1 MINGR
6 NCILEFGESGE
17 FQLDPDG
24 RKLLHQGQVVPL
36 QPRTFDLLLV
46 LLERPGQV
54 VLKDEIMSR
63 VWGDRIVE
71 EGNLTQHIYHLRR
84 FLRDFGDQQNLILTS
99 SGGYL
104 FNSAV
109 REIEKKEKPAG
120 PRSVEGSE
128 GEARTLAAGR
138 RVGPL
143 RWASLTLLLIGLLGV
158 SGLVL
163 RFRAQSESNEKP
175 RQSQSRL
182 FVAMK
187 GIERYPAW
195 SPDGTWVAFTS
206 NGGDH
211 DSSVICVRPTG
222 GGAPRYLTN
231 NPRRE
236 IHPRWSPDG
245 RALAFL
251 RESEKSR
258 HPYQLILK
266 PVDGGAERK
275 IGEVWSGVDWSPDER
290 FLAVSDSSGPGMPTV
305 IYLHSATGEERRAIT
320 PEVRGEGIFENGA
333 RFSPDGRT
341 IAFVRWHQNQSGDL
355 HLVDLDR
362 REERRLT
369 FDRKGITGLEWT
381 PDGREILF
389 ISNRSG
395 PYRLWRIDARGGSPR
410 QIALDLDI
418 ESFSLSPDGRTIL
431 YSQMLVD
438 SQIEI
443 FSTTGRRKGGSGDW
457 RSGASCLIDS
467 SREDQSPRFSPDGKR
482 VVFDSSQT
490 GVAELWLA
498 NSDCTQLTQLTR
510 FEQPGVV
517 GSARWSPDGSRI
529 VFDRHANGEVDLY
542 SIDVNG
548 GNLRRLTTSPT
559 TDILP
564 DWSPD
569 GISIYFTSQRSG
581 AWDIWKMAFPE
592 GEAVQVTRNGG
603 WESIV
608 SADHR
613 LLFFTRADTLW
624 QKDLLSG
631 EESIIPEL
639 AEIQVERNWT
649 LTSQALFYIPRRFL
663 GNSTLYRFDLLT
675 RQIRQVHQI
684 EGILARSLPSI
695 AVAPDESRIAVSTFS
710 YRLGDIWQLDEW
722 R

>member
-1 MINGR
+1 
-6 NCILEFGESGE
+6 
-17 FQLDPDG
+17 
-24 RKLLHQGQVVPL
+24 
-36 QPRTFDLLLV
+36 
-46 LLERPGQV
+46 
-54 VLKDEIMSR
+54 
-63 VWGDRIVE
+63 
-71 EGNLTQHIYHLRR
+71 
-84 FLRDFGDQQNLILTS
+84 
-99 SGGYL
+99 
-104 FNSAV
+104 
-109 REIEKKEKPAG
+109 
-120 PRSVEGSE
+120 
-128 GEARTLAAGR
+128 
-138 RVGPL
+138 
-143 RWASLTLLLIGLLGV
+143 
-158 SGLVL
+158 
-163 RFRAQSESNEKP
+163 
-175 RQSQSRL
+175 
-182 FVAMK
+182 
-187 GIERYPAW
+187 
-195 SPDGTWVAFTS
+195 
-206 NGGDH
+206 
-211 DSSVICVRPTG
+211 
-222 GGAPRYLTN
+222 
-231 NPRRE
+231 
-236 IHPRWSPDG
+236 
-245 RALAFL
+245 
-251 RESEKSR
+251 
-258 HPYQLILK
+258 
-266 PVDGGAERK
+266 
-275 IGEVWSGVDWSPDER
+275 
-290 FLAVSDSSGPGMPTV
+290 
-305 IYLHSATGEERRAIT
+305 
-320 PEVRGEGIFENGA
+320 
-333 RFSPDGRT
+333 
-341 IAFVRWHQNQSGDL
+341 
-355 HLVDLDR
+355 VDLDR

-395 PYRLWRIDARGGSPR
+395 PYRLWRIDARGGSPH
-410 QIALDLDI
+410 QINLDLDI

-431 YSQMLVD
+431 YTQQLVD

-443 FSTTGRRKGGSGDW
+443 FSINGRRKGGSGDW

-482 VVFDSSQT
+482 VVFESSQT
-490 GVAELWLA
+490 GAVELWLA

-569 GISIYFTSQRSG
+569 GRSIYFTSRRSG
-581 AWDIWKMAFPE
+581 AWNIWKMAFPV
-592 GEAVQVTRNGG
+592 GEAVQVTRYGG

-639 AEIQVERNWT
+639 AEIQVERNWA
-649 LTSQALFYIPRRFL
+649 LTNQALFYIPRRFL
-663 GNSTLYRFDLLT
+663 GSSTIYRFDLLT